1 MPKISKRKLQSRQ
14 ANQVSINMWQH
25 KRIIHNIN
33 QMLTQMND
41 EEIGCNSLD
50 LMELGVKKHQKQIKS
65 ESLTLEDNECEN
77 NQTLFD
83 NLFGQN

>member
-1 MPKISKRKLQSRQ
+1 
-14 ANQVSINMWQH
+14 
-25 KRIIHNIN
+25 
-33 QMLTQMND
+33 MLTQMND

-65 ESLTLEDNECEN
+65 ESLTLKDNECEK